1 MSLFNFATKELTLK
15 IVYYGPGLGGKTT
28 NLQYLH
34 SVLNPESRG
43 KLLSLATE
51 VDRTLFFD
59 FLPVSLGKIKGFTI
73 KIQLYTVPGQVY
85 YNATRKLV
93 LRGADAVVFVA
104 SSQKGMRQENIDS
117 LKNMWENLSSNNL
130 DPETIP
136 TVIQYNK
143 RDLPDIDTISE
154 LNSYLN
160 FKKYPYT
167 EGIAIEGIGV
177 KETFKLVTKLLLSDV
192 HKKYQNG
199 PARNSTHMKKDTQDS
214 SDEKAPYQQIPP
226 LTKDKSLLNPSNQ
239 NASLKV
245 QTQDAH
251 IPEKENQAQLTKSF
265 SPKPQEPKKKKR
277 SFLLIFIGFIKN
289 LTGKSLKKTSS

>member
-1 MSLFNFATKELTLK
+1 MSVVNFANKELTLK

-28 NLQYLH
+28 NLRSLH
-34 SVLNPESRG
+34 KKLNPTSCS
-43 KLLSLATE
+43 KMLSLATAT
-51 VDRTLFFD
+51 DRTLFFD
-59 FLPVSLGKIKGFTI
+59 FLPLSLGKINGYAV

-143 RDLPDIDTISE
+143 RDLPDIDTMGE

-199 PARNSTHMKKDTQDS
+199 PARTSNHMKKDIQDS
-214 SDEKAPYQQIPP
+214 PDEKAPYQQIPP

-239 NASLKV
+239 NTSLKV
-245 QTQDAH
+245 QRQDAH
-251 IPEKENQAQLTKSF
+251 IPEKENQAQLTKSS
-265 SPKPQEPKKKKR
+265 SPTSQEPKKKKR
-277 SFLLIFIGFIKN
+277 GFLLIFIGFIKK
-289 LTGKSLKKTSS
+289 LTGKGLKKTSS